1 MPGLLRR
8 ALGALGNGLKPRL
21 REFLRARA
29 HFHAALPSGPLIA
42 QRYVVFDLEATGL
55 DVSGGDRVISIGAVR
70 IRDGQVQDRFLTLVN
85 PARPIPVGS
94 MRYHGI
100 SDAMVAAAGDPIK
113 KKIARGATEK
123 LLKTAEKK
131 ASAARAEGYKLA
143 DKTEAEGNAKA
154 DKIEKEANEKATQIE
169 EAAHLEAEKLS
180 KKTTT
185 ALGK

>member
-100 SDAMVAAAGDPIK
+100 SDAMVAAL
-113 KKIARGATEK
+113 RSGAK
-123 LLKTAEKK
+123 LSVGIDHANYAHANDALPDATR
-131 ASAARAEGYKLA
+131 AALLA
-143 DKTEAEGNAKA
+143 DFA
-154 DKIEKEANEKATQIE
+154 
-169 EAAHLEAEKLS
+169 
-180 KKTTT
+180 
-185 ALGK
+185 